1 MNDSKKYNINTFLSF
16 FAKSMIEAFIPII
29 LYKNGFSIDYIF
41 IYLMFQYILSIFV
54 ISMIPLLDK
63 YVKYKGLVIINTIF
77 FIIGY
82 TFLFYMKKNILSL
95 FILALF
101 HTLHGSIF
109 WILRHIYTIKIYPNK
124 NLSKNVGNILISTE
138 ASYLFS
144 SYIGAFIL
152 DKYNQLILTIIAS
165 IILIIAN
172 IFLLSIKIKTEDSK
186 LNLSIIKSLKVKNIL
201 FFIAEQFKVIGIVL
215 FPLYITIFLK
225 VSYKFIGIF
234 NIFIGI
240 SSIIFIFLFSRL
252 INKKKKSY
260 MLPCAIMYSL
270 LWILKI
276 NIKIKII
283 ILFVAFIEGIV
294 SKIYQTAVTR
304 FLYSL
309 GHHFNTIEY
318 VTVIEMLFSFIRF
331 IIILIAFL
339 IIKDLKIL
347 LYICSI
353 GLLFTGFIKF
363 NDLNDEK

>member
-1 MNDSKKYNINTFLSF
+1 MNDSKKYNLNTFLSF

-29 LYKNGFSIDYIF
+29 LYKRGFSINNIF
-41 IYLMFQYILSIFV
+41 VYLMFQYLISIFV
-54 ISMIPLLDK
+54 IWIIPVLDK
-63 YVKYKGLVIINTIF
+63 YIKYKGLVVINTIF

-82 TFLFYMKKNILSL
+82 TFLFYIKNTTLDL
-95 FILALF
+95 FLLALF
-101 HTLHGSIF
+101 HTIHGSIF
-109 WILRHIYTIKIYPNK
+109 WILRHIYTIKIYPNN

-138 ASYLFS
+138 AAYLFS

-152 DKYNQLILTIIAS
+152 DKYNQIILTIIAS
-165 IILIIAN
+165 IILVIAN

-186 LNLSIIKSLKVKNIL
+186 MNFSILKSLKIKNIL

-260 MLPCAIMYSL
+260 MLPCACFYSL

-276 NIKIKII
+276 NIGIKILVLLI
-283 ILFVAFIEGIV
+283 AFLEGIT
-294 SKIYQTAVTR
+294 SKIYQTSTTR

-318 VTVIEMLFSFIRF
+318 VTVIEMLFSLIRF

-339 IIKDLKIL
+339 FIKDLKIL

-353 GLLFTGFIKF
+353 GLLLTGFIKF
-363 NDLNDEK
+363 NDLND